1 MNEIEIKKPKGFLW
15 MDEWAELTA
24 DLTNEQ
30 LGILLKAA
38 QNFHLG
44 NDYDIGDD
52 KELKMAFRFI
62 SNCIKQ
68 NDDKYDKACKAKKEA
83 REKQIKQQQERNNK
97 KKDNPAY
104 PSISQDM
111 PTNADYQNTNTNQN
125 ENTNTNQNQN
135 QNINTI
141 PLKGGEG
148 DTPAP
153 AREDFLETFGLLHNV
168 KMAPEQHRHLVED
181 YGQEATDATID
192 DLSCKL
198 ADGTV
203 DSSNHY
209 ATLLSWL
216 RYQRRNGGTAT
227 MSSTQAVPTYIPPK
241 EPEFTPREQAII
253 DDFNA
258 WKAKNPDLRGVYD
271 LLSQLAAKHGGIP
284 DKVCRALGMKYYAKS
299 WHF

>member
-1 MNEIEIKKPKGFLW
+1 MREKTEQEEKKNSFVFYESWYDGAKYLKGKHRLSYLEAIINYGLYGEEIETNGVENALFSAIKPTIKFNRKQKENGSQGGGTEGNSNAKKTTQNPPKNDPNSSIYINDSDKYIDGEIDFDKEPPKG
-15 MDEWAELTA
+15 
-24 DLTNEQ
+24 
-30 LGILLKAA
+30 GV
-38 QNFHLG
+38 
-44 NDYDIGDD
+44 
-52 KELKMAFRFI
+52 
-62 SNCIKQ
+62 SV
-68 NDDKYDKACKAKKEA
+68 
-83 REKQIKQQQERNNK
+83 
-97 KKDNPAY
+97 
-104 PSISQDM
+104 
-111 PTNADYQNTNTNQN
+111 
-125 ENTNTNQNQN
+125 
-135 QNINTI
+135 
-141 PLKGGEG
+141 
-148 DTPAP
+148 TPAP
-153 AREDFLETFGLLHNV
+153 AREDFLETFGLLNNV

-241 EPEFTPREQAII
+241 EPEFSTREQAII

-258 WKAKNPDLRGVYD
+258 WQKEHPDRSGVYD
-271 LLSQLAAKHGGIP
+271 YLKQLAEKHGGVS
-284 DKVCRALGMKYYAKS
+284 DKVCRAIGMKYYANN